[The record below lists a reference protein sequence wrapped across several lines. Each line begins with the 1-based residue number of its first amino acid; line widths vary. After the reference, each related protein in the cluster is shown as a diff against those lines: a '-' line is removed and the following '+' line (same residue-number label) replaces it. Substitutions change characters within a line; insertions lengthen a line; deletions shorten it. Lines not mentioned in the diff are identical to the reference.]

1 MEQLIQNK
9 QDKINVLKIELF
21 DLIRQEEPLV
31 IQREQLISMA
41 NNKVNE
47 INNEINRLEG
57 LKTPKTR
64 ELLELEKIE
73 KKAMIV

>member
-1 MEQLIQNK
+1 MEQLAQNK

-31 IQREQLISMA
+31 IQREQLTTMA

-47 INNEINRLEG
+47 INNEINRLES
-57 LKTPKTR
+57 LKTPKVR
-64 ELLELEKIE
+64 ELLDLENPE
-73 KKAMIV
+73 KKAIVV